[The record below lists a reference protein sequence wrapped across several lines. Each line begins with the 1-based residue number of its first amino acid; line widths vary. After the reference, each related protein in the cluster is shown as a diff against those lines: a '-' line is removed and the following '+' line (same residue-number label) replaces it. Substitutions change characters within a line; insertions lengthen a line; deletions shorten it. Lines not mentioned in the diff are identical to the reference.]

1 VTVGAQLLT
10 VYVVVLHTVDV
21 VYLSDDDIEV
31 TILLGVG
38 VAYGIDEDEETT
50 LVVVGVTYGI
60 GEIEEVASVLVGV
73 AYGISGLEDVAVNEN
88 VMQEHAELKAEEESQ
103 LLKSVGTAVAAAY
116 GARYDKQAN
125 PTTEVKRGSTRF
137 L

>member
-1 VTVGAQLLT
+1 MTVGAQLLT

-38 VAYGIDEDEETT
+38 VAYG
-50 LVVVGVTYGI
+50 V
-60 GEIEEVASVLVGV
+60 
-73 AYGISGLEDVAVNEN
+73 SGLEDDAVNEN
-88 VMQEHAELKAEEESQ
+88 VMQEHAELKAKEESQ

-116 GARYDKQAN
+116 GARYDKQAD